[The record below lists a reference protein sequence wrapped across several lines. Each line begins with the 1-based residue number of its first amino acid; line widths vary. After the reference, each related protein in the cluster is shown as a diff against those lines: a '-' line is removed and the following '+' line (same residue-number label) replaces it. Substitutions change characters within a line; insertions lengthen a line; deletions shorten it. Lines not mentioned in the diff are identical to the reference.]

1 MLTKT
6 TKITVKDYN
15 IVLKSPLKF
24 YKEDSLMLYFELEE
38 YGLVVEKNGRM
49 SYATT
54 QLFPESAF
62 LYVETPKNVDTIE
75 AAHIEGNRVCFQLT
89 ALYTIN
95 IGISRMQIV
104 LLDGGSRKALPPF
117 EFEVQ
122 PVIYTEK
129 PPITYDGLMDEY
141 GVALCSEDM
150 MLLES
155 TDEVYGIRI
164 SELPM
169 TDDILGYIPIVQD
182 GVTKQVYTQNIVD
195 VAKTNTMASVET
207 YVESYVQDALENF
220 SNEEEILNIVDE
232 KIDESLTYQNPAS
245 TTIVDFKSALDYL
258 LYYDLTIN
266 FTTTSATT
274 FEVGTVLKDIIFM
287 WNYNKGVTYQSFNGM
302 ELPIG
307 TNAYVYP
314 DEFST
319 TKTFTLSAKDE
330 RQTFSKSI
338 TFNFRHGRYWGVS
351 SSTALNSSGI
361 MALSKELSTSRAKT
375 FTVNAGVGEYIY
387 YCYPSSWGN
396 ATFSV
401 GGFVGGFELVGTVN
415 FTNING
421 VTTQYYVYKS
431 ANASLGNT
439 TVTVS

>member
-220 SNEEEILNIVDE
+220 SNEEEIL
-232 KIDESLTYQNPAS
+232 
-245 TTIVDFKSALDYL
+245 SA
-258 LYYDLTIN
+258 
-266 FTTTSATT
+266 
-274 FEVGTVLKDIIFM
+274 
-287 WNYNKGVTYQSFNGM
+287 
-302 ELPIG
+302 
-307 TNAYVYP
+307 
-314 DEFST
+314 
-319 TKTFTLSAKDE
+319 
-330 RQTFSKSI
+330 
-338 TFNFRHGRYWGVS
+338 
-351 SSTALNSSGI
+351 
-361 MALSKELSTSRAKT
+361 
-375 FTVNAGVGEYIY
+375 
-387 YCYPSSWGN
+387 
-396 ATFSV
+396 
-401 GGFVGGFELVGTVN
+401 
-415 FTNING
+415 
-421 VTTQYYVYKS
+421 
-431 ANASLGNT
+431 
-439 TVTVS
+439 